1 MYCVK
6 CGGETSFE
14 IISGDTIPRNICKAC
29 NHIHYVNPK
38 IIVGALPCRD
48 DQVLWKWENL

>member
-14 IISGDTIPRNICKAC
+14 IISGDSIPRNICKAC
-29 NHIHYVNPK
+29 DHIHYVNPK
-38 IIVGALPCRD
+38 IIVGAVPCRN
-48 DQVLWKWENL
+48 DQVL